1 LRLVREAVRLAAD
14 KKALDAVVLDMAEA
28 VGYTDYFVIL
38 SGGSTRQAKA
48 IADAVSEG
56 LRAQGVRATRAEG
69 QREAEWILLDYLD
82 MVVHVFTPG
91 ARDFYRLEAL
101 WRDVPRVTVDP
112 GEMGTGEVSRTG

>member
-1 LRLVREAVRLAAD
+1 VRLAAA
-14 KKALDAVVLDMAEA
+14 KKAHDAVVLDMAEA

-38 SGGSTRQAKA
+38 SGGSARQARA

-56 LRAQGVRATRAEG
+56 LRAAGVRAARVEG

-101 WRDVPRVTVDP
+101 WGDVPRVSVDS
-112 GEMGTGEVSRTG
+112 GEADDSAASRTG